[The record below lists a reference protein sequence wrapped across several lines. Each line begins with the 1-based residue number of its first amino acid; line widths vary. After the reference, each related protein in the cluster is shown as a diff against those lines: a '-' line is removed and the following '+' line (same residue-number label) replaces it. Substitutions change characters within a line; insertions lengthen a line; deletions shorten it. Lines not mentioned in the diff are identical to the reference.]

1 MVETVNYSRIED
13 GIATFIRND
22 KSLVEY
28 PVEKVPLEYTKGDCI
43 KVIIYSENEIEFI
56 EKDLQK
62 MQEIRDRISKLR
74 LLRRRRRK

>member
-13 GIATFIRND
+13 GIATFIRSDN
-22 KSLVEY
+22 SLFEY
-28 PVEKVPLEYTKGDCI
+28 PIEKVPSGYTKGDCI
-43 KVIIYSENEIEFI
+43 KVIIHSENEIEFI

-62 MQEIRDRISKLR
+62 MQEIRDRIIKSR